1 MKLSAGPWRGV
12 VWRIVAAALVAST
25 LDVLVTLAL
34 VTVPLTVRSFALGA
48 QVYGGLP
55 PDAAD
60 RCEADPTRW
69 AILAP
74 GAEIWAYDPATNLS
88 ANPAAPPLGA
98 WLRLRLLVDPEP
110 ARLLLFG
117 PWGGEGIL
125 AQNRTGPCG
134 MFLVR
139 FEPASP
145 NRGLRLNALAALL
158 VSILGAT
165 LLTSFVAVRPLVA
178 RVARLAQ
185 AAGHVGRPGYRPL
198 GEGEP
203 DALGKLAALI
213 DASHDRVREE
223 AERQDREREALERHL
238 GNVAHDLR
246 TPLAS
251 LLLRLEEVADR
262 SAPETRAA
270 LAPAF
275 ADIGYLTLLTENLH
289 LAARLQADIPIAGG
303 ACELGEIV
311 DRVAARFALLGERK
325 GVGVEAARPDG
336 PVRVP
341 VPALLAEQVVA
352 NLVHNAVAHHDR
364 AGHVDILLDRTPTAF
379 RLAVIDDG
387 PGAPPERLPRLA
399 EASGARPEA
408 RSRASPGIGLVI
420 VREVCARQGW
430 KLTFESVEPRGLAA
444 VVEGAVEGGGPD
456 PARMSATSAHS
467 A

>member
-1 MKLSAGPWRGV
+1 MRLPDGPWRGV

-25 LDVLVTLAL
+25 LDVLITLAL
-34 VTVPLTVRSFALGA
+34 VTVPLTVRSFALAA

-55 PDAAD
+55 PDAVE

-69 AILAP
+69 SILNP
-74 GAEIWAYDPATNLS
+74 GAEIWAYDPETHTSL
-88 ANPAAPPLGA
+88 NPAAPPLGA
-98 WLRLRLLVDPEP
+98 WLSLRLHVDPEP
-110 ARLLLFG
+110 ARLRPFG
-117 PWGGEGIL
+117 EWGGEGIL
-125 AQNRTGPCG
+125 SQNRPGPCG

-139 FEPASP
+139 FQPASP
-145 NRGLRLNALAALL
+145 NRVLRLNAVAALL

-178 RVARLAQ
+178 RVARLAH
-185 AAGHVGRPGYRPL
+185 AARHVGREDYRPL
-198 GEGEP
+198 GESEP
-203 DALGKLAALI
+203 DALGQLASLI

-223 AERQDREREALERHL
+223 AARQQREREALERHL

-262 SAPETRAA
+262 GPADTRAA

-289 LAARLQADIPIAGG
+289 LAARLQAEIPIGQG
-303 ACELGEIV
+303 TSDLGEIV
-311 DRVAARFALLGERK
+311 DRVAARFGLLGERK
-325 GVGVEAARPDG
+325 GVGVEAARPDA

-364 AGHVDILLDRTPTAF
+364 AGHVDILLDRTPAGF

-408 RSRASPGIGLVI
+408 RSRGAPGIGLAI
-420 VREVCARQGW
+420 VAEVCARQGW
-430 KLTFESVEPRGLAA
+430 KLTFESVEPRGLSV
-444 VVEGAVEGGGPD
+444 VVEGALAEAGPTL
-456 PARMSATSAHS
+456 RE
-467 A
+467 

>member
-1 MKLSAGPWRGV
+1 MRLPAGPWRGV

-34 VTVPLTVRSFALGA
+34 VTVPLTVRSFALAA

-69 AILAP
+69 SILVP
-74 GAEIWAYDPATNLS
+74 GAEIWAYDPATNTS
-88 ANPAAPPLGA
+88 ANPAAPALGA

-110 ARLLLFG
+110 ARLILFG
-117 PWGGEGIL
+117 PWGGEGVL
-125 AQNRTGPCG
+125 AQGRPGPCG

-139 FEPASP
+139 FAPASP
-145 NRGLRLNALAALL
+145 SRGLRLNALAALL

-178 RVARLAQ
+178 RVSRLAQ
-185 AAGHVGRPGYRPL
+185 AARRVGREDYRPF
-198 GEGEP
+198 GDPEP
-203 DALGKLAALI
+203 DALGELATLI
-213 DASHDRVREE
+213 DASHERVHGE
-223 AERQDREREALERHL
+223 AVRQQREREALERHL

-262 SAPETRAA
+262 GSAETRAA

-289 LAARLQADIPIAGG
+289 LAARLQARIPIAGG
-303 ACELGEIV
+303 TSDLGEIV

-325 GVGVEAARPDG
+325 GVHVEVARPDG
-336 PVRVP
+336 PVHVP

-364 AGHVDILLDRTPTAF
+364 AGHVDILLDRSPGAF

-387 PGAPPERLPRLA
+387 PGAPPGRLPGLA
-399 EASGARPEA
+399 EAAGEGADA
-408 RSRASPGIGLVI
+408 RSRGSPGIGLAI
-420 VREVCARQGW
+420 VAEVCARQGW
-430 KLTFESVEPRGLAA
+430 KLTFESVEPRGLSA
-444 VVEGAVEGGGPD
+444 VVAGAAAEGGPTL
-456 PARMSATSAHS
+456 RE
-467 A
+467 